1 MYDQPAIEKSRE
13 LIWRR
18 FTDPFQILGWDM
30 PSWFWGVVLGVVL
43 VAAFFYVAWMYVKD
57 SRGVGLWWATFLGL
71 LRSAVY
77 VILAL
82 VFLLPAWQEVET
94 STNKSKV
101 LILFDPTAS
110 MTDTRDDLPEPGKKF
125 EELLTRQEKVLAFLK
140 QKEFGFIKE
149 LVEKNP
155 VTAYRFGSRIDENFV
170 LLTPDGEWTR
180 DEWEER
186 ARELDPTKRPLG
198 EPLSPDFWSGWLL
211 PNRPI
216 ELKDEAGAAD
226 KPKSRLGKLAAH
238 NAKLDELGVFKS
250 TNVTQAALDLLTRE
264 MNKMVQ
270 GIIVVTDGRN
280 TASFS
285 AEDLLKLEER
295 ARSAK
300 IPFFVVGVGTN
311 RPQVRIEVVDLRT
324 PKVIRPEDTFKAQL
338 EGTAEGMPDQ
348 PANMVVDVVR
358 VHTSKDGR
366 EDLLD
371 IIVVEAETKDNKGL
385 KKEEINLGKKLTLQP
400 IEPVKFD
407 RSAPPRA
414 SVEFQF
420 DAVSLAR
427 AAGKDLTSGDYAQKK
442 WEIAESRRG
451 TGKEGDELLLQGRI
465 AADPREIFP
474 GTALQGHRQ
483 RHARRRARPRQDAD
497 AARQREIRL
506 AGDPQAD
513 AGADVR
519 VGRHARLPVRPH
531 SPGPRDGKRTRAA
544 EHLPAAASRRDRAQ
558 AWHHPGHPRQTSARR
573 LPGKL

>member
-1 MYDQPAIEKSRE
+1 MSGKS
-13 LIWRR
+13 
-18 FTDPFQILGWDM
+18 G
-30 PSWFWGVVLGVVL
+30 
-43 VAAFFYVAWMYVKD
+43 
-57 SRGVGLWWATFLGL
+57 
-71 LRSAVY
+71 
-77 VILAL
+77 
-82 VFLLPAWQEVET
+82 
-94 STNKSKV
+94 
-101 LILFDPTAS
+101 
-110 MTDTRDDLPEPGKKF
+110 
-125 EELLTRQEKVLAFLK
+125 
-140 QKEFGFIKE
+140 
-149 LVEKNP
+149 
-155 VTAYRFGSRIDENFV
+155 
-170 LLTPDGEWTR
+170 
-180 DEWEER
+180 
-186 ARELDPTKRPLG
+186 RELDPTKRPLG
-198 EPLSPDFWSGWLL
+198 EPLSPEFWSGWLL

-285 AEDLLKLEER
+285 AEDLVKLEER

-474 GTALQGHRQ
+474 GTASKDIVNAMPVAERDRDKMLMLHVSEKSGLQVIRKPMQ
-483 RHARRRARPRQDAD
+483 VLMFAS
-497 AARQREIRL
+497 AAMS
-506 AGDPQAD
+506 
-513 AGADVR
+513 
-519 VGRHARLPVRPH
+519 RLPVRPH